1 MKQTKRD
8 QEHFRGC
15 LLAGAIGDA
24 LGWPIEFSSTRDVI
38 MQFGEKGIQDLV
50 LNNKGFAEI
59 TDDTQLTLFTAEGII
74 SDDPMGVYKAYIHWL
89 HTQGY
94 REFTREKISEIWLVN
109 VPEMN
114 VRRAP
119 GITCVK
125 ALQSNRC
132 GSLQDPINNSKGCG
146 CVMRMAPAGLYYHHD
161 TAFDK
166 GIEFAAITHGHPLGY
181 LSAGAFSYLISNI
194 MEDIPLEKAVDNTLQ
209 KLSQYREARE
219 CFEKVEQAYRYAKTE
234 IDHREVIHTLGL
246 GWVSE
251 EALSIGIYCA
261 LHFQNDIETA
271 LLSAVNHDGDSDS
284 TGSITGNI
292 LGAYYGGNPLPK
304 TWVDRLELK
313 NVIIQVADELW
324 MKYQEVLEETT
335 DFLHSNDLPD

>member
-15 LLAGAIGDA
+15 LLGGAIGDA
-24 LGWPIEFSSTRDVI
+24 LGWPIEFSSSQEVI
-38 MQFGEKGIQDLV
+38 VQYGKEGIRDLV
-50 LNNKGFAEI
+50 VNSRGIAEI
-59 TDDTQLTLFTAEGII
+59 SDDTQLTLFTAEGII

-94 REFTREKISEIWLVN
+94 REYAREKISEIWLVN
-109 VPEMN
+109 VPEMH

-132 GSLQDPINNSKGCG
+132 GSPTEPINNSKGCG
-146 CVMRMAPAGLYYHHD
+146 CVMRMAPAGLFYSPD
-161 TAFDK
+161 DAFEK
-166 GIEFAAITHGHPLGY
+166 GVEFAAITHGHPLGY

-194 MEDIPLEKAVDNTLQ
+194 MEGVSLQKSVENTLQ
-209 KLSQYREARE
+209 KISQYREARE
-219 CFEKVEQAYRYAKTE
+219 SFEKIEQAYRYAKTE
-234 IDHREVIHTLGL
+234 MDYQEVIHSLGL

-261 LHFQNDIETA
+261 LRFQNNIEMA

-292 LGAYYGGNPLPK
+292 LGAFFGKKYLPQ
-304 TWVDRLELK
+304 TWVDKLELK
-313 NVIIQVADELW
+313 EVILQVADELW
-324 MKYQEVLEETT
+324 MKCQETLEKKS
-335 DFLHSNDLPD
+335 DFYHSADLP